1 MNEEVYE
8 LLCRA
13 WDDLRAGNYEEV
25 DLLLDRVI
33 NRKWGDV
40 TECDGQYR
48 MFDAD
53 APIEPFRT
61 GLANALGLQ
70 VAVHCG
76 EAS

>member
-1 MNEEVYE
+1 MDEDVYQ

-13 WDDLRAGNYEEV
+13 WDELRAGNYDEV
-25 DLLLDRVI
+25 DLMLERII

-53 APIEPFRT
+53 AKIDPTRNFF
-61 GLANALGLQ
+61 ANALGMQ

-76 EAS
+76 EAA